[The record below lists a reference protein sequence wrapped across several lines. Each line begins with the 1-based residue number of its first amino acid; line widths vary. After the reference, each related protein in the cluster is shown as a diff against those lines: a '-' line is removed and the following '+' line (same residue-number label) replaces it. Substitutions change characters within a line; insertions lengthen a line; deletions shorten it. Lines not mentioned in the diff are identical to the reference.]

1 VARHTELRRLASRP
15 LSARSRGQSLVEAA
29 LVTPPLLLLAFG
41 VLAAGR
47 VAQAQM
53 GVSAVAREAA
63 RAGAL
68 AGSPAEAVA
77 LATARG
83 REVADGYRLTNGS
96 LELDIDPGT
105 FDRGDRLRAEARYQV
120 TLDDLPFLGWA
131 RVEVASRQ
139 AERIDLYRSR
149 WPTEGGR

>member
-1 VARHTELRRLASRP
+1 MRRRIGQY

-29 LVTPPLLLLAFG
+29 LATPPLLLLAFG

-68 AGSPAEAVA
+68 AGSPAESTAQ
-77 LATARG
+77 ATARG
-83 REVADGYRLTNGS
+83 REVANGYRLTNGS
-96 LELDIDPGT
+96 LEIDIDPGT
-105 FDRGDRLRAEARYQV
+105 FARGDRLRAEARYRV
-120 TLDDLPFLGWA
+120 ALDDLPLLGWT
-131 RVEVASRQ
+131 RVEVTGRQ